1 MHKFLKSIGFHK
13 ISSEAAWN
21 KILKF
26 VEDEFTDYERILLE
40 EGIDFCELRRECGY
54 GIGICSY
61 GQVDES
67 ERYGREYYLPYF
79 RGNGITTH
87 ADVIVERKSDVEA
100 YIGICEDERIGCSL
114 IFHLQNGIEYM
125 TETFRGLMAKNST
138 CVTLSGLANYGTI
151 LLPVMKSKKQEE
163 ERREEADYR
172 STLLK
177 AAREGDTNAIESL
190 TMEDIDTYT
199 EVSARLRTEDIYTI
213 VDTYLMPYGAE
224 CDKYSILGE
233 IIDMRI
239 VENTLSNEAVYVFT
253 LDINDMQFDVCVP
266 MDAVIGEP
274 EIGRRF
280 KADIWLQGYIHF

>member
-13 ISSEAAWN
+13 IASEAAWN

-26 VEDEFTDYERILLE
+26 VEDEFTDYERISLE
-40 EGIDFCELRRECGY
+40 EGLDFCELRRKCGH

-125 TETFRGLMAKNST
+125 IETDRGFLCKNST
-138 CVTLSGLANYGTI
+138 CVTLSGLANYGTV
-151 LLPVMKSKKQEE
+151 LLPVMKNQKQVEKH
-163 ERREEADYR
+163 REEADYR
-172 STLLK
+172 SNLLK
-177 AAREGDTNAIESL
+177 AAREGDTDAIESL

-233 IIDMRI
+233 IMEMSII
-239 VENTLSNEAVYVFT
+239 ENTMTNEAIYAFT
-253 LDINDMQFDVCVP
+253 LNVNDMQFDVCVP